1 MRTGTRRCLQQQVP
15 DVYAVGREVLIAPG
29 MLAALAGMRVDL
41 TQAGWLLAI
50 VASACCAARLYR
62 RVRAVRLRAVPPPR
76 PRHAWA
82 LALALLGVAGAAS
95 ATDTTG
101 RTIAGAPALDAQ
113 AAVRTALDAV
123 GHAVPDLELRDRR
136 NQPVRLSAYRGKP
149 LLVSFIYTGCFQIC
163 PTQTR
168 TLYQAVKGLD
178 RMLGENQFNVVSIG
192 FNQPFDSPGAMQA
205 FAAQHG
211 ISYRNWEFLSPAAH
225 DVDALTRAFG
235 FSFAATPAGFD
246 HVLGVTVVDAQ
257 GRISAQVLGDTVTT
271 EQLGSPLRQLL
282 LWEPV
287 TPTSTVADLLERVRI
302 LCTVYDAETGQY
314 RYDYKLIFELI
325 SGVLFFLSVFVYF
338 LREWLR
344 QRRARRKPCP
354 PASTPSPSGSKA

>member
-1 MRTGTRRCLQQQVP
+1 
-15 DVYAVGREVLIAPG
+15 
-29 MLAALAGMRVDL
+29 
-41 TQAGWLLAI
+41 
-50 VASACCAARLYR
+50 
-62 RVRAVRLRAVPPPR
+62 
-76 PRHAWA
+76 
-82 LALALLGVAGAAS
+82 
-95 ATDTTG
+95 
-101 RTIAGAPALDAQ
+101 
-113 AAVRTALDAV
+113 
-123 GHAVPDLELRDRR
+123 
-136 NQPVRLSAYRGKP
+136 
-149 LLVSFIYTGCFQIC
+149 
-163 PTQTR
+163 
-168 TLYQAVKGLD
+168 
-178 RMLGENQFNVVSIG
+178 
-192 FNQPFDSPGAMQA
+192 NQPFDSPGAMQA